1 MAIVERARKKKASRI
16 TNLREGDANTKY
28 FHLKMNARR
37 RKNFIQRLRIGN
49 MWRVKHEEKA
59 AIIKDHF
66 EAFLA
71 RPAQRTIDLD
81 WDILN
86 LPILDCSM
94 INGPISEEEVH
105 VALKQLPGD
114 KAPGL
119 DGFTG
124 AFYKACW
131 EIIKADVMAV
141 IHSFDQQRSNNL
153 SILNSANVVLIPKK
167 EGAESIGDYRPISL
181 IHGVAKLLSKT
192 LALRLQPHMGSV
204 ISHAQSAFIKKRSIH
219 DNFMYARNLA
229 RTFHQTRTPALLL
242 KLDIS
247 KAFDSVRLDYL
258 IDLLQR
264 KGFPPRWTNWI
275 SNILVSSTTRV
286 LLNGCPGAPIKHVRG
301 LRQGDPLPLC
311 CSSLLLTL
319 FTTSLRKQQIW
330 DFSPLLEDE
339 HQDLE
344 PPYMLTMQPSSSIQ
358 VSRI

>member
-1 MAIVERARKKKASRI
+1 MALEVILHLDIAQESRNLSQPELQLRRNLKDRVLGLAIVERARKKKASRI
-16 TNLREGDANTKY
+16 TNLRESDANTKY
-28 FHLKMNARR
+28 FHLTMNARR

-114 KAPGL
+114 KALGL

-141 IHSFDQQRSNNL
+141 IHSFDQQ
-153 SILNSANVVLIPKK
+153 
-167 EGAESIGDYRPISL
+167 
-181 IHGVAKLLSKT
+181 
-192 LALRLQPHMGSV
+192 
-204 ISHAQSAFIKKRSIH
+204 
-219 DNFMYARNLA
+219 
-229 RTFHQTRTPALLL
+229 
-242 KLDIS
+242 
-247 KAFDSVRLDYL
+247 
-258 IDLLQR
+258 
-264 KGFPPRWTNWI
+264 
-275 SNILVSSTTRV
+275 
-286 LLNGCPGAPIKHVRG
+286 
-301 LRQGDPLPLC
+301 
-311 CSSLLLTL
+311 
-319 FTTSLRKQQIW
+319 
-330 DFSPLLEDE
+330 
-339 HQDLE
+339 
-344 PPYMLTMQPSSSIQ
+344 
-358 VSRI
+358 